1 MVVQVEIPQNLIEI
15 YLKMMAYRLLN
26 VMGTAFNRSFENP
39 TFKLYKNLRYLRT
52 SVHRTVRL
60 ECPS

>member
-1 MVVQVEIPQNLIEI
+1 MVVQVEISQNLIEI

-39 TFKLYKNLRYLRT
+39 TFKLY
-52 SVHRTVRL
+52 
-60 ECPS
+60 